1 MRFCTDPQCHQYC
14 LGHDAEAQS
23 FPREIFV
30 EHTTSSN
37 ILTSAWYNSDILSP
51 NFNFVEQNP
60 DVVNDATRDNANIKK
75 AILIKEELS
84 RFGFLVALN
93 AWFLICIGVGIGVGF
108 AGNSIDLGILVATRL
123 AAFGVCMKAF
133 HMQGYRGK
141 DGDRGMFVDWIVI

>member
-1 MRFCTDPQCHQYC
+1 M
-14 LGHDAEAQS
+14 
-23 FPREIFV
+23 
-30 EHTTSSN
+30 
-37 ILTSAWYNSDILSP
+37 
-51 NFNFVEQNP
+51 EQNP